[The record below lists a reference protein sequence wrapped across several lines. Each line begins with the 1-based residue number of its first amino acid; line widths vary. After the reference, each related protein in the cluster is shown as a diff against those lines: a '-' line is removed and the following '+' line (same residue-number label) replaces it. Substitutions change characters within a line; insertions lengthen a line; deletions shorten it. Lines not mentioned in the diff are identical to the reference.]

1 MNDSP
6 MAVPSP
12 IDLRK
17 MDDAREWAE
26 KAMERRPWREEF
38 FRTIAQELRRLDCRA
53 LTVLELG
60 SGPGFLAQRVL
71 ESSLTAA
78 YVALDFSPSMHTLA
92 KERLG
97 ALADRVQFLEADF
110 RNAGWN
116 TGLPMF
122 NAVVSVQAVHELRH
136 KQHAPSFYQRVRP
149 LLRSR
154 GVFLMCDHFCGQ
166 GGMSDTS
173 LYMTSEEHE
182 RALRTGG
189 FTRVEMLLEKGGLTL
204 FRAAP

>member
-1 MNDSP
+1 
-6 MAVPSP
+6 
-12 IDLRK
+12 
-17 MDDAREWAE
+17 
-26 KAMERRPWREEF
+26 MERRPWREDF
-38 FRTIAQELRRLDCRA
+38 FRKITQELRRLNFRA

-71 ESSLTAA
+71 ESSPAA
-78 YVALDFSPSMHTLA
+78 VYVALDFSLSMHKLA

-97 ALADRVQFLEADF
+97 TLADRVQFLEADF
-110 RNAGWN
+110 RNSGWN

-154 GVFLMCDHFCGQ
+154 GVLLMCDHFCGQ
-166 GGMSDTS
+166 DGMTDTS

-182 RALRTGG
+182 RALRAGG
-189 FTRVEMLLEKGGLTL
+189 FTQVEMLLEKGGPVL